1 MSSVGARRR
10 RGFSP
15 ELPHIT
21 VSRPNQGGF
30 SILVIFPRFAEQQ
43 VDQKPT
49 YNNSKPR
56 RRPLFSSTCGAA
68 GREKNEK
75 INRETAS
82 RGRKY
87 RGKNLN
93 ISPPKKE
100 RKKGK

>member
-15 ELPHIT
+15 ELPRIIG
-21 VSRPNQGGF
+21 SRPNQGGF
-30 SILVIFPRFAEQQ
+30 SILVIFSRPAEQQ

-56 RRPLFSSTCGAA
+56 RRPLVCSACGAA
-68 GREKNEK
+68 SREKKEK
-75 INRETAS
+75 INREKAS
-82 RGRKY
+82 RGRKS
-87 RGKNLN
+87 RGGKLK

-100 RKKGK
+100 RKKAN